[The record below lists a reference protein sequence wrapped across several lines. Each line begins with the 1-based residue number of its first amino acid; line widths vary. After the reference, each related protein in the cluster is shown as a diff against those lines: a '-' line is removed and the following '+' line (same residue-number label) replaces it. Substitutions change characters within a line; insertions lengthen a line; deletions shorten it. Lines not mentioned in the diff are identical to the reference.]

1 MRTEVTGL
9 PDRLT
14 LFAFAG
20 TVFIAGLNF
29 VAVKFSNEELEPFF
43 GGGVRFFLASLL
55 FFAFVALRRV
65 PLPRGRALVGTV
77 IYGVIGFS
85 VFYGLAY
92 WALQELTAG
101 IAGVVVASVPLLTL
115 FLAALHRLEP
125 ITARGIGGSILAI
138 AGIAILV
145 GAPSDVNITIP
156 GFLAMLGAAVCAAE
170 SGVILKLFPPDHLVA
185 TNAVSMGIGAVLL
198 FVLSAFSGE
207 TWVVPANIET
217 RVAILYLVV
226 LGSVALFA
234 FYLFTLKRW
243 TASGVSYQFV
253 IIPIVSVIAAALI
266 LNETITLG
274 MIAGGVIV
282 LAGVYIGVLSG
293 HGKRAATD
301 TAETEQPCPPHCA

>member
-1 MRTEVTGL
+1 MKETTGL
-9 PDRLT
+9 PDQLT
-14 LFAFAG
+14 LLAFAG
-20 TVFIAGLNF
+20 TIFLAGLNF
-29 VAVKFSNEELEPFF
+29 VAVKFSNQELEPFF

-65 PLPRGRALVGTV
+65 PLPRGRALVGTL
-77 IYGVIGFS
+77 IYGVIGFAA
-85 VFYGLAY
+85 FYGFAY
-92 WALQELTAG
+92 WALQELSAG

-115 FLAALHRLEP
+115 FLAAIHGLEP
-125 ITARGIGGSILAI
+125 ITGRGIVGSVLAI

-145 GAPSDVNITIP
+145 GAPSDASITLP
-156 GFLAMLGAAVCAAE
+156 AFLAMLGAAFCAAE
-170 SGVILKLFPPDHLVA
+170 SGVILKQFPPSHLVA
-185 TNAVSMGIGAVLL
+185 TNAVSMGLGAVLL

-207 TWVVPANIET
+207 TWIVPAKIET
-217 RVAILYLVV
+217 RAAVLYLVV

-266 LNETITLG
+266 LKESITLG

-282 LAGVYIGVLSG
+282 LAGVYIGVLAG
-293 HGKRAATD
+293 HRKRHATGPD
-301 TAETEQPCPPHCA
+301 ETEQPCPPHCA